1 MTKKQAFELIET
13 IKKMSDSDAI
23 AYGKRHINGIMDDAA
38 DKYGWYRINNKRR
51 KGNNWNSLVEGVY
64 RNDKGTLF
72 VDIYFQGDSTDC
84 NNSEY
89 FDTFFSSA
97 SNVRVTSRIG
107 SATYSYK
114 ERAEVMRSIV
124 IDYIYWKVIDRDEI
138 ERAEKIKKLKDYRII
153 NPILNKFYNDYR
165 LKYKTYLYMY
175 GKECVEYE
183 AYKKGEKDLNA
194 YIVSNV
200 DNLEGKTGE
209 ELASIYTEVFNNAA
223 REYLKTH

>member
-1 MTKKQAFELIET
+1 MTKEQALELIET
-13 IKKMSDSDAI
+13 IKKMSDSEVI

-38 DKYGWYRINNKRR
+38 DKYGRYCINNERR

-64 RNDKGTLF
+64 RNKEGKLF
-72 VDIYFQGDSTDC
+72 VDIYFQDDSTDT
-84 NNSEY
+84 NDSEY
-89 FDTFFSSA
+89 FDKFFSSA

-200 DNLEGKTGE
+200 DNLEGKTNE
-209 ELASIYTEVFNNAA
+209 ELTSIYTEVFNNAA
-223 REYLKTH
+223 NEYFKTH